1 MAIEKPMKQPDN
13 RLERV
18 RPLFFIIGALA
29 LWGIYLAAGATNLF
43 TPNAAAFDLRK
54 FFIVGACSAGYLAFW
69 WGNMR
74 LANRR
79 QKKPNTGPST
89 SISGVLALVLSIVA
103 YALWA
108 WAHQV
113 SDELAMRIGLVV
125 AALFGCSVVAA
136 MIGISDRAPK
146 SAKWTGTV
154 AFVLFLLAI
163 VLFVVQIQM
172 YVAR

>member
-1 MAIEKPMKQPDN
+1 MKQPDN

-54 FFIVGACSAGYLAFW
+54 FFIVGACSAAYLAFW
-69 WGNMR
+69 LGNMR
-74 LANRR
+74 MAKRR
-79 QKKPNTGPST
+79 QENPNTGTST

-136 MIGISDRAPK
+136 MIGISDRAAK

-154 AFVLFLLAI
+154 AFALFLLAI